1 MDKDSTCQWKAI
13 AVYEGKWNVTSV
25 YITYPIVLQ
34 SYIHLW
40 QLEIIN
46 YHHDHPSSEN

>member
-25 YITYPIVLQ
+25 YQISHSVTELY
-34 SYIHLW
+34 SFMAAR
-40 QLEIIN
+40 N
-46 YHHDHPSSEN
+46 Y